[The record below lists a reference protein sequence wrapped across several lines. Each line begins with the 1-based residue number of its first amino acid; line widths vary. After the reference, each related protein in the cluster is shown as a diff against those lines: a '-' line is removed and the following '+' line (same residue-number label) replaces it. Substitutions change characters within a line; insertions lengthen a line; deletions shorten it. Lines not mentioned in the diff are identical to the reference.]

1 MNIEDIR
8 VFFLNSISFTLSLTN
23 IDDILKILLLIVSIG
38 YTAQRWY
45 LMNKNE

>member
-1 MNIEDIR
+1 MNIDDIR
-8 VFFLNSISFTLSLTN
+8 VLFLNSISFAFSLTN